1 MKFIYLLI
9 IAFSLSLKLPNENNI
24 GTIKQDDKIIINSD
38 SSIEIKSNLSRKEEN
53 NVIIKEKLL
62 DNNKVDNSAVKLEKA
77 NTQEEKLKII
87 KDKERNIKLLKI
99 DLFGDENFDMEF
111 YEKNRDIYGKKYVE
125 RLQSIVKLLE
135 LEDELKFI
143 SGEDSLNNKMLRRNN
158 ENKSNEYLN
167 PKDGLDKTPPKSDEK
182 YTKLFS
188 HDTVMEKNSIIK
200 EKK

>member
-1 MKFIYLLI
+1 M
-9 IAFSLSLKLPNENNI
+9 
-24 GTIKQDDKIIINSD
+24 
-38 SSIEIKSNLSRKEEN
+38 
-53 NVIIKEKLL
+53 
-62 DNNKVDNSAVKLEKA
+62 EKA

-167 PKDGLDKTPPKSDEK
+167 PKDGIDKTPPKSDEK